1 MNILNDKDL
10 KTVDINE
17 NYKSIEKE
25 ELEKIIKKLDIK
37 KACGEDNITNK
48 MFKLTFNGTKK
59 FLLKLFNSS
68 LYHGYYPKVFKK
80 SQITMLLHKPEKT

>member
-25 ELEKIIKKLDIK
+25 ELENIIKKLDIK